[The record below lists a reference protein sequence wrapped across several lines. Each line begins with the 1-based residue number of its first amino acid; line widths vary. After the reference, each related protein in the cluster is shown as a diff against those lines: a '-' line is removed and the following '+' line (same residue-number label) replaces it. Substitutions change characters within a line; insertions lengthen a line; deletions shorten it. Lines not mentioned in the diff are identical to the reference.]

1 MPKLVVIGIGLEGWK
16 GLSANAKNHFQT
28 VDLIIGSNRHLAL
41 IPDSANPSANQWE
54 RWSLGNISSTLDRL
68 EQWISERSPATT
80 KVIVLASGDP
90 LFFGIGRLLLEK
102 FPTDWLVFLPSLS
115 AVQLAFAAIK
125 QPWQN
130 ATIASLH
137 GRSPEELIKAV
148 RRGDR
153 QIALLTDT
161 IYTPQTIAD
170 LISQWLPIEGYK
182 LWLCENLGGD
192 NETVSNWILVPSKE
206 VKELQSLTVSPL
218 NIVVLQRLER
228 DPLPPE
234 DLPMLGISDGEF
246 LGFCDRP
253 GLITKQHIR
262 ILILGALQLQPN
274 YTIWDIG
281 AGSVSVAIEAA
292 RRCKKGQVC
301 AIEKT
306 AVGVT
311 LIRKN
316 IARFGIENLEAIA
329 GEAPEVLQ
337 GLPRPNRIFIGGS
350 GGKLGPILDYCSQK
364 LLPQGKIILALA
376 TLERTQELQSWH
388 QKTRQNL
395 SQTTVNFSLEW
406 TQINIT
412 RSVPVG
418 PLTRW
423 SPLNPVTLGT
433 LE

>member
-153 QIALLTDT
+153 QNALLTDT

-228 DPLPPE
+228 DPLPSE
-234 DLPMLGISDGEF
+234 D
-246 LGFCDRP
+246 
-253 GLITKQHIR
+253 
-262 ILILGALQLQPN
+262 
-274 YTIWDIG
+274 
-281 AGSVSVAIEAA
+281 
-292 RRCKKGQVC
+292 
-301 AIEKT
+301 
-306 AVGVT
+306 
-311 LIRKN
+311 
-316 IARFGIENLEAIA
+316 
-329 GEAPEVLQ
+329 
-337 GLPRPNRIFIGGS
+337 
-350 GGKLGPILDYCSQK
+350 
-364 LLPQGKIILALA
+364 
-376 TLERTQELQSWH
+376 
-388 QKTRQNL
+388 
-395 SQTTVNFSLEW
+395 
-406 TQINIT
+406 
-412 RSVPVG
+412 
-418 PLTRW
+418 
-423 SPLNPVTLGT
+423 
-433 LE
+433 